1 MEAIIDFFTPLEA
14 WHWFALALVLLG
26 IELAIGTFDLLW
38 VSAAALLTAAFK
50 AILPAPV
57 DGLESQLVF
66 FAVTSVILLV
76 LGRTAF
82 DGWRHKESDKP
93 LLNKRMESM
102 VGGRALVTQ
111 AFSAGTGRVKI
122 GDTEWLAHAVD
133 GENFAEGSTV
143 LIKDVEATAV
153 KVGSL

>member
-14 WHWFALALVLLG
+14 WHWFALALILLG
-26 IELAIGTFDLLW
+26 IELAVGTFDLLW
-38 VSAAALLTAAFK
+38 VSAAALLTSIYK
-50 AILPAPV
+50 AILPAPI
-57 DGLESQLVF
+57 DSLEGQLIF
-66 FAVTSVILLV
+66 FAVTSVILLI

-111 AFSAGTGRVKI
+111 TFAAGTGRVKV
-122 GDTEWLAHAVD
+122 GDTEWLAHAVN
-133 GENFAEGSTV
+133 GEDFTEGTTV

-153 KVGSL
+153 KVGAA